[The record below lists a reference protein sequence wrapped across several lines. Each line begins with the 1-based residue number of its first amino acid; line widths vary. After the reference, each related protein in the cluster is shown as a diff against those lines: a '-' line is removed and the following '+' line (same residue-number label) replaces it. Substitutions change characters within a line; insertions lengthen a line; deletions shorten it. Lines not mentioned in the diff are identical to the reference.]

1 MARRTA
7 QYEITIEDLDK
18 ELIARGAQIPP
29 GELFKFNDSDGT
41 PARDDIMDGVKEL
54 YKGASSLSPNP
65 ALSLISTDALV
76 KTLIHKTRQIEENRK
91 RGIWYE
97 DHRMDSFGITDER
110 VKRNINCVAA
120 IVFEKDLIDE
130 KNGISTL
137 KVKNYGKSFNL
148 YEGEAFR
155 EQPVTAGRVCTGF
168 LVKKNVIATAGH
180 CVCKDTLADL
190 RIVFGYK
197 MSDPYTPV
205 TKVANENI
213 YKVVKIIHKVL
224 NREVNR
230 SDWALVQLDREVEE
244 QEGLTLSEDE
254 IACDQPVYVIG
265 HPAGLPLKYAPGAKV
280 RGFKENFFSADLD
293 TYMGSSGSPV
303 FNDKTHE
310 VIGIVVHGDTRDF
323 RWTGKGW
330 ASIIYSNP
338 DRTSK
343 GPQCTRVSQFKDIVD
358 KLP

>member
-7 QYEITIEDLDK
+7 QYELTIEDLDK

-29 GELFKFNDSDGT
+29 GELFKFNDTDGT
-41 PARDDIMDGVKEL
+41 PARKDMMEGVKVIYDE
-54 YKGASSLSPNP
+54 APSPNP
-65 ALSLISTDALV
+65 ALALISTDALV
-76 KTLIHKTRQIEENRK
+76 KILIHKTRQIEENRK

-97 DHRMDSFGITDER
+97 DHRMDCFGITDQR
-110 VKRNINCVAA
+110 VKKNANGVAA
-120 IVFEKDLIDE
+120 IVFEKDLMDE
-130 KNGISTL
+130 KNGFSTL
-137 KVKNYGKSFNL
+137 KVKNYGTSFNL

-155 EQPVTAGRVCTGF
+155 EQPVAAGRVCTGF

-180 CVCKDTLADL
+180 CACENTVTDL

-197 MSDPYTPV
+197 MSNPYTPV
-205 TKVANENI
+205 TQVSNDNI
-213 YKVVKIIHKVL
+213 YKGVKIIHKVL

-230 SDWALVQLDREVEE
+230 SDWALVQLDREVEG
-244 QEGLTLSEDE
+244 QEVVMLSKDE
-254 IACDQPVYVIG
+254 IPCEQPVYVMG
-265 HPAGLPLKYAPGAKV
+265 HPSGLPLKYAPGAKV

-303 FNDKTHE
+303 FNANTHE

-330 ASIIYSNP
+330 TSIIYP
-338 DRTSK
+338 RRDITSK
-343 GPQCTRVSQFKDIVD
+343 GPQCTRVSEFITIVD
-358 KLP
+358 RLP

>member
-7 QYEITIEDLDK
+7 QVELTIEDLDR
-18 ELIARGAQIPP
+18 ELIARGAQIPH
-29 GELFKFNDSDGT
+29 EEMFKFDDTEGT
-41 PARDDIMDGVKEL
+41 PARKDMMDRVKVVYDE
-54 YKGASSLSPNP
+54 APSPNP
-65 ALSLISTDALV
+65 ALASIDTWELFRL
-76 KTLIHKTRQIEENRK
+76 LLHKTRQLEENRK

-97 DHRMDSFGITDER
+97 DHRMDCFGITDEQ
-110 VKRNINCVAA
+110 VKKNVNGVAA

-130 KNGISTL
+130 KNVFSTL
-137 KVKNYGKSFNL
+137 KVKNYGESFNL
-148 YEGEAFR
+148 YEGEAFS
-155 EQPVTAGRVCTGF
+155 EQPVAVGRVCTGF
-168 LVKKNVIATAGH
+168 LVKKDVIATAAH
-180 CVCKDTLADL
+180 CVLGYAVRDL
-190 RIVFGYK
+190 CFVFGFK
-197 MSDPYTPV
+197 MVDPYTAV
-205 TKVANENI
+205 TQVPNENI
-213 YKVVKIIHKVL
+213 YKGNKIIGCAYL
-224 NREVNR
+224 PNVNR
-230 SDWALVQLDREVEE
+230 SDWALVKLDREVEG
-244 QEGLTLSEDE
+244 QEGVTLSKDE
-254 IACDQPVYVIG
+254 IACEQPVYVMG
-265 HPAGLPLKYAPGAKV
+265 HPAGLPLKYAPGAQV